1 MHFPEET
8 RPAPDFI
15 RSLLIDHF
23 VDQVSRRLF
32 FKLVKVSQICVSD
45 NGTHDHHLHC
55 FYELIIPIS
64 GTYQCRLNEEK
75 LHIEPGKAV
84 LIQPGDYHSDTYQAG
99 SELMFMQFI
108 IEDMYGQKWASHI
121 IDREAPP
128 ALRAIDVSN
137 SPEILSMTGL
147 IKGHGQNN
155 TSSLISLGKMC
166 EVVLW
171 DIIALIPP
179 GQLSPAFS
187 KMLDNDQFMEFSEK
201 YFSSHITGTLD
212 MKDFCQR
219 LAMSR
224 RAAEKK
230 FLEVFNTSPHKMFI
244 KLKIGFA
251 VEMLQSGCS
260 VKETASRL
268 GFKDQFYFSTVFK
281 RINGY
286 PPSMKKT
293 GSNLHIVTF

>member
-1 MHFPEET
+1 MRLLEDART
-8 RPAPDFI
+8 SPDFI

-32 FKLVKVSQICVSD
+32 FKLVKVSQICVGD
-45 NGTHDHHLHC
+45 YGNRIHHLHC
-55 FYELIIPIS
+55 FYELIIPLS

-84 LIQPGDYHSDTYQAG
+84 LVQPGDYHSDTYQAG
-99 SELMFMQFI
+99 SELMFVQFI
-108 IEDMYGQKWASHI
+108 IEDMYGQKWSNHI
-121 IDREAPP
+121 IDRDVPP
-128 ALRAIDVSN
+128 RSRMLDVSG
-137 SPEILSMTGL
+137 SPEIHTMIDL
-147 IKGHGQNN
+147 IKRNRQNN
-155 TSSLISLGKMC
+155 TCGLISLGKMC

-171 DIIALIPP
+171 NIIALIQPEH
-179 GQLSPAFS
+179 LSLEFS

-212 MKDFCQR
+212 IEDFCRR

-224 RAAEKK
+224 RTVEKK
-230 FLEVFNTSPHKMFI
+230 FMEVFNTSPHKMFI

-251 VEMLQSGCS
+251 AEMLKSGCS

-281 RINGY
+281 RVNGY
-286 PPSMKKT
+286 PPST
-293 GSNLHIVTF
+293 LSQDRLSLS